1 MVHPVD
7 VVVGKAL
14 RYWRLKRD
22 MSQQQVAAAVGVS
35 YQMVQKY
42 EAAESRVS
50 VGRLCD
56 LAWAL
61 RVELSDLVDFRC

>member
-7 VVVGKAL
+7 VAVGKAL

-22 MSQQQVAAAVGVS
+22 MSQQQVAVAVGVS

-50 VGRLCD
+50 MGRLCD
-56 LAWAL
+56 L
-61 RVELSDLVDFRC
+61 

>member
-7 VVVGKAL
+7 VAVGKAL

-22 MSQQQVAAAVGVS
+22 MSQQQVAVAVGVS

-50 VGRLCD
+50 MGRLCD
-56 LAWAL
+56 LAEVL
-61 RVELSDLVDFRC
+61 QVEIMDLVDCRG

>member
-1 MVHPVD
+1 VR
-7 VVVGKAL
+7 KAL
-14 RYWRLKRD
+14 RYWRLKRE
-22 MSQQQVAAAVGVS
+22 MSQQEVAAAVGVT

-56 LAWAL
+56 LATAL
-61 RVELSDLVDFRC
+61 GVEIVDLVDCRG